1 MWVLLI
7 FPGYTSTLPFPEVIS
22 DGLAQML
29 FGMGCLS
36 GQSFIVSLIEDVA
49 KSEWM
54 TSTTSN
60 VGSPEQINY
69 NNVTLTFWTGVIHY
83 M

>member
-1 MWVLLI
+1 MWVLFI

-29 FGMGCLS
+29 FAMGWLS

-49 KSEWM
+49 KSE
-54 TSTTSN
+54 
-60 VGSPEQINY
+60 
-69 NNVTLTFWTGVIHY
+69 
-83 M
+83 